1 VVRSLRN
8 IKLDISEKIY
18 FHYSISICIVIGK
31 KQREEAMEIKTVTLE
46 IPADCNLI
54 LGQTHFIKTA
64 EDLYEIIA
72 TAVPQ
77 AQFGI
82 AFTEASGPC
91 LIRTEGNS
99 QDLVQAGVRNVES
112 VGAGHV
118 FCIILKNAFPINI
131 LNQIKDC
138 PEVCRIFCATA
149 NPVQA
154 IVAETSQGRGVM
166 GVIDGFSPKGIETPE
181 DKAQRKEF
189 LRKIG
194 YKL

>member
-1 VVRSLRN
+1 
-8 IKLDISEKIY
+8 
-18 FHYSISICIVIGK
+18 
-31 KQREEAMEIKTVTLE
+31 METKTVTVD
-46 IPADCNLI
+46 IPEGCNII

-72 TAVPQ
+72 TTVPQ
-77 AQFGI
+77 AKFGV

-91 LIRTEGNS
+91 LIRTEGN
-99 QDLVQAGVRNVES
+99 DDGLTAACVKTLEAI
-112 VGAGHV
+112 GAGHV
-118 FCIILKNAFPINI
+118 FCIFLKNAFPINI
-131 LNQIKDC
+131 LTQIKNC

-149 NPVQA
+149 NPLEVV
-154 IVAETSQGRGVM
+154 VASTAQGTGIL
-166 GVIDGFSPKGIETPE
+166 GVIDGSSPKGVETPA

>member
-1 VVRSLRN
+1 
-8 IKLDISEKIY
+8 
-18 FHYSISICIVIGK
+18 
-31 KQREEAMEIKTVTLE
+31 MEIKTVTLE
-46 IPADCNLI
+46 IPADCNVI

-72 TAVPQ
+72 TSVPQ
-77 AQFGI
+77 ARFAV

-99 QDLVQAGVRNVES
+99 PDLIAASVKNVET

-118 FCIILKNAFPINI
+118 FCIVLQNAFPINV
-131 LNQIKDC
+131 LNQIKNC

-149 NPVQA
+149 NPVEVV
-154 IVAETSQGRGVM
+154 VAETHQGRGVM
-166 GVIDGFSPKGIETPE
+166 GVIDGFPPKGVETAQ
-181 DKAQRKEF
+181 DKAHRKEF

>member
-1 VVRSLRN
+1 
-8 IKLDISEKIY
+8 
-18 FHYSISICIVIGK
+18 
-31 KQREEAMEIKTVTLE
+31 MELKTVKLE
-46 IPADCNLI
+46 IPEGSNII

-72 TAVPQ
+72 TTVPQ
-77 AQFGI
+77 AKFGI

-99 QDLVQAGVRNVES
+99 TELINVCVKNLQEI
-112 VGAGHV
+112 GAGHV
-118 FCIILKNAFPINI
+118 FCIILLDAFPINV
-131 LNQIKDC
+131 LNQIKNC

-149 NPVQA
+149 NPVE
-154 IVAETSQGRGVM
+154 VVTAETSQGRGVL
-166 GVIDGFSPKGIETPE
+166 GVIDGLSPKGVERAE
-181 DKAQRKEF
+181 DKAHRKEF